1 LGWPRHTY
9 AHEPGA
15 TAPRQLLT
23 GWVSHSRPFGCPRM
37 TWGRTLES
45 ALKSKGISKEF
56 EEWIAIAKDRSKWKQ
71 LTHSFPK
78 PPDARWL
85 KDTSRVMDYN
95 CITQKD
101 IQPSQIC
108 SESYI
113 FLLLYARVVFLCIFG
128 DY

>member
-1 LGWPRHTY
+1 
-9 AHEPGA
+9 
-15 TAPRQLLT
+15 
-23 GWVSHSRPFGCPRM
+23 M

-56 EEWIAIAKDRSKWKQ
+56 EEWIAIAKDRSTWKQ